1 MGAPFEFGGSFR
13 HVSQFVAVRA
23 RKRTVFLVAA
33 LATLL
38 PLVGL
43 SAVPRADAADPTLS
57 FVGATNAAGNRLNH
71 KVTLPTGLQAGDT
84 LVLFMTVNSLNGG
97 TLATPAG
104 WTLLQSKD
112 GTATRG
118 RAWTKQATAGDSRR
132 RQRHGHHDR
141 HRHQGRD
148 ERCRLPQHRRHLG
161 GHRLGEHCQA
171 QHGDHQLHRPRRST
185 SPRPVPGWSTPGA
198 RSPRTTPRRGP
209 PRPAALRAP
218 APVGTGG
225 GKVSSLL
232 ADSNAAVAT
241 GTATGRTATTNL
253 AGGNSQLFSVVVSP
267 GTGTAPT
274 NQPPVPSFTTSCTAM
289 TCSFN
294 AGATTDPDNNP
305 LTYSWNFGD
314 GATGSGVT
322 ASRTYA
328 TTGTKT
334 VTLTV
339 GDGTTTAQT
348 TRTVSPTAGTT
359 AAVLSY
365 VGSASSSSAGST
377 RTSHTVQLPANVQAG
392 DTLVLFL
399 VVNSLSGTLGNPSG
413 WTSLQT
419 KNGSVTRG
427 RAWTKRA
434 TAADAGANVTVTSSA
449 ALKDT
454 MTVSAYRSTGGNSS
468 VTASALTAGI
478 DHHGHQPQLTHGCG
492 RAGQLLAGQ
501 LLVREVVHGPD
512 LDPAREQ
519 PQPPRPGIDQHEQD
533 QLADD

>member
-1 MGAPFEFGGSFR
+1 MS
-13 HVSQFVAVRA
+13 SQFVAVRA

-38 PLVGL
+38 PLIGL

-57 FVGATNAAGNRLNH
+57 FVGATNAAGNRLPH
-71 KVTLPTGLQAGDT
+71 KVNLPTGLQAGDT

-97 TLATPAG
+97 ELATPTG

-118 RAWTKQATAGDSRR
+118 RAWTKQATAGDLVAGASVTVTTTGTAIKDAMSVAAYRSA
-132 RQRHGHHDR
+132 
-141 HRHQGRD
+141 
-148 ERCRLPQHRRHLG
+148 G
-161 GHRLGEHCQA
+161 GTSAVTASASTAMPSTATTSFAAPSVNVAQA
-171 QHGDHQLHRPRRST
+171 GSWLVNSWSEKSSNDTTTWAAPASST
-185 SPRPVPGWSTPGA
+185 S
-198 RSPRTTPRRGP
+198 RTS
-209 PRPAALRAP
+209 A
-218 APVGTGG
+218 VGTGG

-232 ADSNAAVAT
+232 ADSNAPVAT
-241 GTATGRTATTNL
+241 GTANGRTATTNV
-253 AGGNSQLFSVVVSP
+253 AGGNGQLFSVVVSP
-267 GTGTAPT
+267 GTGTTPA

-289 TCSFN
+289 TCNVN

-305 LTYSWNFGD
+305 LTYAWNFGD

-334 VTLTV
+334 ITLTV
-339 GDGTTTAQT
+339 SDGTTTAQT
-348 TRTVSPTAGTT
+348 TRTVSPTGGTT

-392 DTLVLFL
+392 DTLVMFL
-399 VVNSLSGTLGNPSG
+399 VVNSLSGTLSNPSG
-413 WTSLQT
+413 WTSLQA
-419 KNGSVTRG
+419 KSGSVTRG

-434 TAADAGANVTVTSSA
+434 TAADAGANVTVTSSV

-478 DHHGHQPQLTHGCG
+478 DDHGHQPQLADGCS

-519 PQPPRPGIDQHEQD
+519 PQPPRPGVDQHEQD